1 MAMLSQHKES
11 SLEQIL
17 EHFFISAH
25 NSSGYNNP
33 RLAYNAQINIYKYSY
48 C

>member
-1 MAMLSQHKES
+1 MAMLSQHRES

-17 EHFFISAH
+17 EHFFISAY
-25 NSSGYNNP
+25 NSSDYNNP
-33 RLAYNAQINIYKYSY
+33 RLAYNAQINICKYSY

>member
-1 MAMLSQHKES
+1 MAMLSQRRER

-17 EHFFISAH
+17 EHFFISAYT
-25 NSSGYNNP
+25 SSDSSNP
-33 RLAYNAQINIYKYSY
+33 RLAYNAPINICKYTY